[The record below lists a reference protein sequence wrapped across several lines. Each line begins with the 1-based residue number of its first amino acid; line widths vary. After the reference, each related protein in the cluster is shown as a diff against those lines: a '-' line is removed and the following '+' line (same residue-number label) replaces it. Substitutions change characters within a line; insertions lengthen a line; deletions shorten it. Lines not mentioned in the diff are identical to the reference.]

1 MSFADREDEV
11 FHFSVI
17 SDPLFSD
24 KPNETSEI
32 GDNFFLNVR
41 VYFQPHSLN
50 AYIFACLRKGSVYY
64 NTRPTIHILDQQNAY
79 LNYHFDVFGSLINFE
94 TTFHKDPFH
103 FPVAAWEDYHIIP

>member
-24 KPNETSEI
+24 KPNETSEM

-41 VYFQPHSLN
+41 VYFQPHSMP
-50 AYIFACLRKGSVYY
+50 IICL
-64 NTRPTIHILDQQNAY
+64 P
-79 LNYHFDVFGSLINFE
+79 
-94 TTFHKDPFH
+94 
-103 FPVAAWEDYHIIP
+103 

>member
-41 VYFQPHSLN
+41 VYFQPHSM
-50 AYIFACLRKGSVYY
+50 
-64 NTRPTIHILDQQNAY
+64 PTYLLASEKEVFTIILDLQ
-79 LNYHFDVFGSLINFE
+79 F
-94 TTFHKDPFH
+94 TF
-103 FPVAAWEDYHIIP
+103 